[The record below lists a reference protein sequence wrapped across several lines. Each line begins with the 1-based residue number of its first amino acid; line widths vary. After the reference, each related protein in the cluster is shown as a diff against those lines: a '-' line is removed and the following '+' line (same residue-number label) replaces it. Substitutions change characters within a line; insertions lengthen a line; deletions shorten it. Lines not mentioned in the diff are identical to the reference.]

1 MADDRIR
8 RDQDDLDLD
17 EEQTLPAEEGG
28 LAELSEDELDED
40 DDFDLD
46 DEDD

>member
-8 RDQDDLDLD
+8 RDQDDLDRD
-17 EEQTLPAEEGG
+17 DEQTLPNEGG
-28 LAELSEDELDED
+28 LAELSDEEFDED
-40 DDFDLD
+40 DDLDFD